1 MEFETVHY
9 LETPLSVSELKAL
22 LRRAGLRPE
31 EVMRMKEPAYKRCVA
46 GKNLRDEE
54 LLQVMAAHPELLQ
67 RPIVVK
73 ADKAVLARPLE
84 NLKNLGIKY
93 TLP

>member
-1 MEFETVHY
+1 
-9 LETPLSVSELKAL
+9 
-22 LRRAGLRPE
+22 
-31 EVMRMKEPAYKRCVA
+31 MKEPAYKRYVA
-46 GKNLRDEE
+46 GKNLRDEQ

-84 NLKNLGIKY
+84 NLRNLGIKY
-93 TLP
+93 SLATSRWRG